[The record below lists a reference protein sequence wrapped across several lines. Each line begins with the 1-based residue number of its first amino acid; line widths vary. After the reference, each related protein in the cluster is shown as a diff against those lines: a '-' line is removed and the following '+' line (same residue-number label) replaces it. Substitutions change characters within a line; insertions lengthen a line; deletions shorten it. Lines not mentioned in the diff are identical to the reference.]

1 MENAEEVLHFL
12 EEFSKRKQK
21 TIPQELNDYLAYV
34 ARTGDPVYQ
43 WSLVKSLF
51 KEKLL
56 NVITDFY
63 ETTPGIEIPPYPNV
77 DPFNYDIMKNSLLER
92 LDSFTSAPFTVQ
104 RICELLTF
112 PRKQYNRVDKF
123 MRAIEKNILVVS
135 TREPGH
141 QRQPEPENA
150 EPIEP
155 IVNGADNN
163 SEYNVDVEMED
174 MSWKD
179 SSASKQSSEPQPGS
193 SDAHISVDDIE
204 ARLQAKQET
213 SMDTQEKV
221 VTQYESVTPPEL
233 NVTENTVE
241 SVQSPTEPLQEIAS
255 TSEDAKNNNSSPEP
269 PESKEDVEMKGDTPN
284 QTIVIPEIKVEDVE
298 MTEQNLIEQTNIS
311 KNAEKEEKD
320 IQKESEKAP
329 PETTQITVEENSSNS
344 DKSEDLKQTPE
355 LSSSEESSSSSD
367 NTDGNSNSPKTD
379 EHIDMQDESQS
390 NEKIESPENIDTNKI
405 ESENT
410 ETPIEN
416 EIPLNKIESENYSI
430 SDVQSELPKVTVN
443 VDSKSEEPESN
454 TSDTNTTATTDT
466 NTTTTTTDINTTT
479 TTTDTNT
486 TTTTTTTDTN
496 TTTTDTSTTTIST
509 TTPAVEI
516 EKEECKTET
525 SADTES

>member
-1 MENAEEVLHFL
+1 
-12 EEFSKRKQK
+12 
-21 TIPQELNDYLAYV
+21 
-34 ARTGDPVYQ
+34 
-43 WSLVKSLF
+43 
-51 KEKLL
+51 
-56 NVITDFY
+56 
-63 ETTPGIEIPPYPNV
+63 
-77 DPFNYDIMKNSLLER
+77 MKNSLLER

-112 PRKQYNRVDKF
+112 PRKQYNRIDKF

-141 QRQPEPENA
+141 QRQPEPENG
-150 EPIEP
+150 ER
-155 IVNGADNN
+155 IVNGSDNN

-221 VTQYESVTPPEL
+221 ITQYESLTPPEL

-241 SVQSPTEPLQEIAS
+241 SVQSPTEPVQEIAS
-255 TSEDAKNNNSSPEP
+255 TSDDAKNNNSSSEP
-269 PESKEDVEMKGDTPN
+269 PESKEDIEMKGDTPN
-284 QTIVIPEIKVEDVE
+284 QSIVIPEIKVEDVE
-298 MTEQNLIEQTNIS
+298 MTEQKVIEQTNIS
-311 KNAEKEEKD
+311 KNAEKQEN
-320 IQKESEKAP
+320 IQKKSEQAP
-329 PETTQITVEENSSNS
+329 PETTQITVEGNSSHS
-344 DKSEDLKQTPE
+344 DKSEELKQTPE

-379 EHIDMQDESQS
+379 EHIDVQEESQS
-390 NEKIESPENIDTNKI
+390 NEKIESPENIDTKKI

-416 EIPLNKIESENYSI
+416 DVPLSKIESENYSI
-430 SDVQSELPKVTVN
+430 SDVQSELPKITVD
-443 VDSKSEEPESN
+443 VDSKSEEPEN
-454 TSDTNTTATTDT
+454 TTDT
-466 NTTTTTTDINTTT
+466 NTSTTT

-486 TTTTTTTDTN
+486 TTITTDTN
-496 TTTTDTSTTTIST
+496 TTTITSTNTNTTTTTTTPTTTISIT
-509 TTPAVEI
+509 NSASNISAVEI
-516 EKEECKTET
+516 EKEVCKTET
-525 SADTES
+525 SPDTES

>member
-12 EEFSKRKQK
+12 EEFSKRKPK
-21 TIPQELNDYLAYV
+21 AIPQELNDYLAYV

-63 ETTPGIEIPPYPNV
+63 ETTPGIDIPPYPNV

-92 LDSFTSAPFTVQ
+92 LDSFNSAPFTVQ
-104 RICELLTF
+104 RICELLTY

-141 QRQPEPENA
+141 QRHPEPENG
-150 EPIEP
+150 EPMEP
-155 IVNGADNN
+155 IVNGSDNN

-179 SSASKQSSEPQPGS
+179 NTVSKKSSEPQPGS

-221 VTQYESVTPPEL
+221 ITEYESVTPPEL
-233 NVTENTVE
+233 NITENTVHT
-241 SVQSPTEPLQEIAS
+241 VQSPDEPVPEVAS

-269 PESKEDVEMKGDTPN
+269 PELKTDVEMKNDTSN
-284 QTIVIPEIKVEDVE
+284 QTIVVPEIKVDDAE
-298 MTEQNLIEQTNIS
+298 MTEQKLNEQTNIS
-311 KNAEKEEKD
+311 KNVEQD
-320 IQKESEKAP
+320 IQKESEQVL
-329 PETTQITVEENSSNS
+329 PETTPTTAEDNSSNS
-344 DKSEDLKQTPE
+344 NKSIELKHTPE

-367 NTDGNSNSPKTD
+367 NMDGNSNSPKTE
-379 EHIDMQDESQS
+379 EHIDVQDESQCNDK
-390 NEKIESPENIDTNKI
+390 NESLESSDTNKI
-405 ESENT
+405 EPVNT
-410 ETPIEN
+410 EKPIEN
-416 EIPLNKIESENYSI
+416 ETPPNKMESENYSI
-430 SDVQSELPKVTVN
+430 SDVQSELPKAS
-443 VDSKSEEPESN
+443 VDIDNKSEEPENKDNS
-454 TSDTNTTATTDT
+454 
-466 NTTTTTTDINTTT
+466 
-479 TTTDTNT
+479 
-486 TTTTTTTDTN
+486 
-496 TTTTDTSTTTIST
+496 
-509 TTPAVEI
+509 VET
-516 EKEECKTET
+516 EKEQCKTVTTET
-525 SADTES
+525 NAED